1 MCFRDE
7 WFLINFYFT
16 NYLQYF
22 NFLYDTK
29 LNCSKLMNVGGGCT
43 KKIFNGWILIFLY
56 RQDVYPT
63 VWSVRNMESKEQLQF
78 QFEVFLRVL
87 WGLFLYSLVLYIC
100 SPVFIISLDMMYS
113 SWFLVSM
120 IVTVFSLK
128 NFLSSLKPSFSNE
141 YISY

>member
-29 LNCSKLMNVGGGCT
+29 LNCSKLINVGGGCT

-56 RQDVYPT
+56 RQDVDLT
-63 VWSVRNMESKEQLQF
+63 VWSVRNMESKEQPQF

-87 WGLFLYSLVLYIC
+87 WGLLLYSLLLYIY

-113 SWFLVSM
+113 SWFLVS
-120 IVTVFSLK
+120 IFVTVFPLK

>member
-87 WGLFLYSLVLYIC
+87 WGLFLYSLLLYIC